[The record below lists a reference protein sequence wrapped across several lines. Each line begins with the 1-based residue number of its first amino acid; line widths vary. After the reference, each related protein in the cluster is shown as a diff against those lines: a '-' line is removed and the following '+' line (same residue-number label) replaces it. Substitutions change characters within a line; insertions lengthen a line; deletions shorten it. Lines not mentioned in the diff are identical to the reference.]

1 MNTNIHPLETVYDI
15 EADASLF
22 LSAIKVRG
30 LQPFAG
36 EDTSV
41 GMEYEL
47 QVAVE
52 GGHQDVD
59 LASTIR
65 NSNYFKNI
73 TKRTGR
79 GDLPSACLDSL
90 KEFLYGNDSNVW
102 ENSWIRFPEYRL
114 TSWTRKMLARDF
126 LADKS
131 ILHPRQRSDVQ
142 RFRCIHKGESYLRLP
157 ISYLLKLSLA
167 NVISV
172 DDTLSPVLFK
182 TGKSLLD
189 NFLSDNTSPE
199 ILSFNIPT
207 AKQGRIG
214 DLAAAETARTLL
226 FSQLLIQ
233 YANKTFGLEESG
245 QKCLLYCA
253 PHAPS
258 RQKQLN
264 EIVPDGFYRHLFMSP
279 CLSGWDKGEEKHR
292 YMEICHKTLSR
303 SQLNTIGKLKDAGVI
318 TNNLVVLPNTSNTC
332 LANNGTHVS
341 LGSRL
346 LTSLASDRESMFTPG
361 VEKYFGD
368 LVIKIAE
375 HFLPL
380 FVNTYSASPY
390 RLDFADFHPEKVLGF
405 LPHELDYTHLRMI
418 WRRWKK
424 KADISFFGRTI
435 TPFGP
440 RWLDRTLAG
449 LLQLKGDL
457 VPDFRLVDYLVTL
470 LSTETCPGL
479 NGMPGNHERLKSE
492 LSEMG
497 IFDPRMSIYLL
508 YRQRLFGTSGYS
520 GFEGRSYSLFHSLQE
535 DMAEAVSIQNLVTA
549 LAYRY
554 IQEGKVHHHDIP
566 DQPSIESERR
576 QIFFAGAVGIPTFYV
591 RADTGNRLLRK
602 ILTHVRSQRNSLRYK
617 GYVRVKVDDY
627 KLALLHILETDGA
640 DLIDQLGLAGHM
652 QSLRTRLID
661 SSAST
666 YGKIISAV
674 QEELPRKRTPI
685 NVSAQEFNMATERY
699 YRTGLKQKHLN
710 ETISVFIDDSK
721 RLERLEDPHFKQV
734 MASIGLDISG
744 ADFIS
749 RNRESIIQET
759 AEPETLLQMLR
770 IGLAII
776 NHERNPIEPEHRL

>member
-1 MNTNIHPLETVYDI
+1 MNTNRYPLETYYDA
-15 EADASLF
+15 EADVSLF
-22 LSAIKVRG
+22 LSAITARG
-30 LQPFAG
+30 ITPFAG
-36 EDTSV
+36 EDSSV

-59 LASTIR
+59 LAATIR
-65 NSNYFKNI
+65 NSSYFKNI
-73 TKRTGR
+73 NKRTAR
-79 GDLPSACLDSL
+79 GDLPSGCLEAL
-90 KEFLYGNDSNVW
+90 KDFLYKNGENVW
-102 ENSWIRFPEYRL
+102 ENSWVRFPEYRL
-114 TSWTRKMLARDF
+114 TPWTRKLLARDL

-131 ILHPRQRSDVQ
+131 ILHPRQRSDAQ
-142 RFRCIHKGESYLRLP
+142 RFRCSHRGETHLRLP
-157 ISYLLKLSLA
+157 ISYLLKLALA

-172 DDTLSPVLFK
+172 DETFSPALFK
-182 TGKSLLD
+182 TGKRLLD

-199 ILSFNIPT
+199 VLSFNIPT
-207 AKQGRIG
+207 AAQGRIG
-214 DLAAAETARTLL
+214 DLAARETARTLL

-233 YANKTFGLEESG
+233 YANKSFGLEESG

-253 PHAPS
+253 PHAPI

-264 EIVPDGFYRHLFMSP
+264 EVVPDGFYRHLFISP
-279 CLSGWDKGEEKHR
+279 CLSGWDRGEEKHR
-292 YMEICHKTLSR
+292 YMELCHKTLSR
-303 SQLNTIGKLKDAGVI
+303 SQLNTIGKLKDAGII

-341 LGSRL
+341 LGSRI
-346 LTSLASDRESMFTPG
+346 LTTLAADRESMFTPG

-368 LVIKIAE
+368 LVIKIVE
-375 HFLPL
+375 HFLPI

-424 KADISFFGRTI
+424 KADISFLGRTI

-440 RWLDRTLAG
+440 RLLDNSLAG
-449 LLQLKGDL
+449 LLRLQGDL
-457 VPDFRLVDYLVTL
+457 VPDFRLIDYLVTL

-479 NGMPGNHERLKSE
+479 NGSPGNHERLKQE

-508 YRQRLFGTSGYS
+508 YRQRLFGSSGYS

-535 DMAEAVSIQNLVTA
+535 DMAEAVDLQNLVTA
-549 LAYRY
+549 LACRY

-617 GYVRVKVDDY
+617 GYIRVKIEDY

-640 DLIDQLGLAGHM
+640 DLVEQLGLGPRL
-652 QSLRTRLID
+652 QSLHTRLTD

-666 YGKIISAV
+666 YAKIIGAV
-674 QEELPRKRTPI
+674 QGELPRKRSPMQ
-685 NVSAQEFNMATERY
+685 VSAREFNSATERY
-699 YRTGLKQKHLN
+699 YRTGLKEKLLG
-710 ETISVFIDDSK
+710 ESLSVFVEDCK
-721 RLERLEDPHFKQV
+721 RLDRLEDPHLRQV
-734 MASIGLDISG
+734 MATGVTG
-744 ADFIS
+744 GRADFRS
-749 RNRESIIQET
+749 RFRFGAQASNHLGDRRAGSSPAAAANRPGRYSS
-759 AEPETLLQMLR
+759 
-770 IGLAII
+770 
-776 NHERNPIEPEHRL
+776 

>member
-1 MNTNIHPLETVYDI
+1 MNIKRYHLESRYNA
-15 EADASLF
+15 EADVSLF
-22 LSAIKVRG
+22 LSGLTASG

-36 EDTSV
+36 DDSSV

-59 LASTIR
+59 LTATIR
-65 NSNYFKNI
+65 NSSYFKNI
-73 TKRTGR
+73 VKRTSR
-79 GDLPSACLDSL
+79 GDLPPGCLESL
-90 KEFLYGNDSNVW
+90 KEFLYDNESKVW
-102 ENSWIRFPEYRL
+102 ENSWVRFPEYRL
-114 TSWTRKMLARDF
+114 TAWTRKLLARDF

-142 RFRCIHKGESYLRLP
+142 RFRCNHKGETQLRLP
-157 ISYLLKLSLA
+157 VSYLLKLSLA

-172 DDTLSPVLFK
+172 DDTLSPVLVK

-199 ILSFNIPT
+199 VLSFNIPT
-207 AKQGRIG
+207 ASQGRIG

-253 PHAPS
+253 PHAPL

-264 EIVPDGFYRHLFMSP
+264 DVVPDGFYRHLFMSP
-279 CLSGWDKGEEKHR
+279 CLSGWDKGEEKNR

-303 SQLNTIGKLKDAGVI
+303 SQLNTISKLKDAGII
-318 TNNLVVLPNTSNTC
+318 TNNLIVLPNTSNTC

-341 LGSRL
+341 LGSKL
-346 LTSLASDRESMFTPG
+346 LTSLAADRESMFTPG
-361 VEKYFGD
+361 VEKNYGD
-368 LVIKIAE
+368 LTIKIVE

-390 RLDFADFHPEKVLGF
+390 RIDFTDFHPEKVLGF
-405 LPHELDYTHLRMI
+405 LPHELDFTHLRML

-424 KADISFFGRTI
+424 KADITFLGRTI

-440 RWLDRTLAG
+440 RWLDKTIAEMLR
-449 LLQLKGDL
+449 LKGDL
-457 VPDFRLVDYLVTL
+457 VPDFRLIDYLVTL

-479 NGMPGNHERLKSE
+479 NGSPGNHDRLKQE

-508 YRQRLFGTSGYS
+508 YRQRIFGSAGYS
-520 GFEGRSYSLFHSLQE
+520 GFEGRSYSLFHSLKE
-535 DMAEAVSIQNLVTA
+535 DMAEAVDLQNLVTA
-549 LAYRY
+549 LACRY

-591 RADTGNRLLRK
+591 RADTGNKLLRK
-602 ILTHVRSQRNSLRYK
+602 ILTNVRTQRNSRRYK
-617 GYVRVKVDDY
+617 GYIRVKIGDY

-640 DLIDQLGLAGHM
+640 DLIEQLGLQPRM
-652 QSLRTRLID
+652 QWLRRRLTD
-661 SSAST
+661 STATTSA
-666 YGKIISAV
+666 KIINAV
-674 QEELPRKRTPI
+674 QEELPRKRKPL
-685 NVSAQEFNMATERY
+685 NVSAPEFNAATERY
-699 YRTGLKQKHLN
+699 YRTTLKQQYLT
-710 ETISVFIDDSK
+710 ESIAVFIDDCQ
-721 RLERLEDPHFKQV
+721 RMDRLEDSHYQQV
-734 MASIGLDISG
+734 MASISQGMSG
-744 ADFIS
+744 ADFM
-749 RNRESIIQET
+749 RTHQDAIIQET
-759 AEPETLLQMLR
+759 AAPETLQQMLH

-776 NHERNPIEPEHRL
+776 HHQRTNN

>member
-1 MNTNIHPLETVYDI
+1 MYDA
-15 EADASLF
+15 EADVSLF
-22 LSAIKVRG
+22 LSALTANG

-36 EDTSV
+36 EDSSV

-52 GGHQDVD
+52 GSHQDVD
-59 LASTIR
+59 LTSTIR
-65 NSNYFKNI
+65 NSSYFKNI
-73 TKRTGR
+73 AKRTAR
-79 GDLPSACLDSL
+79 GDLPSGCLESL
-90 KEFLYGNDSNVW
+90 KDFLHNNESNVW
-102 ENSWIRFPEYRL
+102 ENSWVRFPEYRL
-114 TSWTRKMLARDF
+114 TPWTRKLLARDF

-142 RFRCIHKGESYLRLP
+142 RFRCLHKGETHLRLP

-182 TGKSLLD
+182 TGRSLLD

-199 ILSFNIPT
+199 VLSFNIPT
-207 AKQGRIG
+207 ALQGRIG

-233 YANKTFGLEESG
+233 YANKSFGLEESG

-253 PHAPS
+253 PHAPL

-264 EIVPDGFYRHLFMSP
+264 EVVPDGFYRHLFMSP

-303 SQLNTIGKLKDAGVI
+303 SQLNTISKLKDAGII
-318 TNNLVVLPNTSNTC
+318 TNNLIVLPNTSNTC

-341 LGSRL
+341 LGSKL
-346 LTSLASDRESMFTPG
+346 LTSLAANRESAFTPG
-361 VEKYFGD
+361 VEKNFGD
-368 LVIKIAE
+368 LVIKIVE

-405 LPHELDYTHLRMI
+405 LPHELDYTHLRML

-424 KADISFFGRTI
+424 KADISFLGRTV

-440 RWLDRTLAG
+440 RWLDKTLAEV
-449 LLQLKGDL
+449 LRLKGDL
-457 VPDFRLVDYLVTL
+457 VPDFRLIDYLVTL
-470 LSTETCPGL
+470 LSTESCPGL
-479 NGMPGNHERLKSE
+479 NGSPGNHERLKQE

-497 IFDPRMSIYLL
+497 VFDPRMSIYLL
-508 YRQRLFGTSGYS
+508 YRQRLFSAAGYS
-520 GFEGRSYSLFHSLQE
+520 GFEGRSYSLFHSLTG
-535 DMAEAVSIQNLVTA
+535 DMAEAVDMQNLVTA
-549 LAYRY
+549 LACRY
-554 IQEGKVHHHDIP
+554 IQEGKVHHRDIP

-576 QIFFAGAVGIPTFYV
+576 QIFFAGAIGIPTFYV

-602 ILTHVRSQRNSLRYK
+602 ILTNVRSQRNSRRYK
-617 GYVRVKVDDY
+617 GYVRVKIDDY
-627 KLALLHILETDGA
+627 NLALLHILETDGA
-640 DLIDQLGLAGHM
+640 DLIEQLGLAQRM
-652 QSLRTRLID
+652 QSLRRRLTE
-661 SSAST
+661 SRGST
-666 YGKIISAV
+666 CAKIIGAV
-674 QEELPRKRTPI
+674 QEELPRKRTPM
-685 NVSAQEFNMATERY
+685 NVSANDFNAATERY
-699 YRTGLKQKHLN
+699 YRTGLKQKHLT
-710 ETISVFIDDSK
+710 ESLSVFIEDCK
-721 RLERLEDPHFKQV
+721 RMDRLEDPHYRQV
-734 MASIGLDISG
+734 MASIGQDSSG
-744 ADFIS
+744 ADYI
-749 RNRESIIQET
+749 RAHQESIIQET
-759 AEPETLLQMLR
+759 ADPEILLKMMR

-776 NHERNPIEPEHRL
+776 HHQRNNN

>member
-1 MNTNIHPLETVYDI
+1 MNTKIHPFETVYDI
-15 EADASLF
+15 EADAGLF
-22 LSAIKVRG
+22 LSALKVRG
-30 LQPFAG
+30 IQPFAG

-59 LASTIR
+59 LAATIL
-65 NSNYFKNI
+65 NSNYFKNV
-73 TKRTGR
+73 TKRTAR
-79 GDLPSACLDSL
+79 GDLPPACLDLL
-90 KEFLYGNDSNVW
+90 KDFLYGNTSNVW

-114 TSWTRKMLARDF
+114 TAWTRKMLDRDF

-131 ILHPRQRSDVQ
+131 NLHPRQRSDVQ
-142 RFRCIHKGESYLRLP
+142 RFRCIYKGESHLRLP

-167 NVISV
+167 NAISV

-207 AKQGRIG
+207 AAQGRIG

-233 YANKTFGLEESG
+233 YANKTFELEESG

-303 SQLNTIGKLKDAGVI
+303 SQLNTIGKLKDAGII

-346 LTSLASDRESMFTPG
+346 LTSLASERESMFTPG

-368 LVIKIAE
+368 LVIKIVE

-424 KADISFFGRTI
+424 KADIRFLGRTI

-440 RWLDRTLAG
+440 RRLDSALAE

-457 VPDFRLVDYLVTL
+457 VPDFRLIDYLVTL

-497 IFDPRMSIYLL
+497 IFDTRMSIYLL
-508 YRQRLFGTSGYS
+508 YRQRLFGTSGYA

-535 DMAEAVSIQNLVTA
+535 DMAEAVNIQNLVTA
-549 LAYRY
+549 LACRY

-640 DLIDQLGLAGHM
+640 DFIEQLGLAPNI
-652 QSLRTRLID
+652 QSLRRRLTD
-661 SSAST
+661 STAST
-666 YGKIISAV
+666 YGKIMSAV
-674 QEELPRKRTPI
+674 QTELPRKRTPM
-685 NVSAQEFNMATERY
+685 NVSAQEFNFASERY
-699 YRTGLKQKHLN
+699 YRTGLKQKHLT
-710 ETISVFIDDSK
+710 EAISVFVEDCK
-721 RLERLEDPHFKQV
+721 RLERLDDPHYKQV
-734 MASIGLDISG
+734 MATMDLEISG
-744 ADFIS
+744 AEFVS
-749 RNRESIIQET
+749 RHREAIIQET
-759 AEPETLLQMLR
+759 AEPEILLQMLK

-776 NHERNPIEPEHRL
+776 NHERNS

>member
-1 MNTNIHPLETVYDI
+1 MNTNRYPLAPIYDAEYDA
-15 EADASLF
+15 EADVSLF
-22 LSAIKVRG
+22 LEALTARG

-52 GGHQDVD
+52 GGHPDVD
-59 LASTIR
+59 LAATIR
-65 NSNYFKNI
+65 NSSYFKNI
-73 TKRTGR
+73 TKRTAR
-79 GDLPSACLDSL
+79 GDLPPACLDSL
-90 KEFLYGNDSNVW
+90 KGFLYGNDAGVW
-102 ENSWIRFPEYRL
+102 ENSWVRFPEYRL
-114 TSWTRKMLARDF
+114 TPWTRKLLARDF

-142 RFRCIHKGESYLRLP
+142 RFRCMHKGETHLRLP
-157 ISYLLKLSLA
+157 ISYLLKLALA

-182 TGKSLLD
+182 TGKSLMD
-189 NFLSDNTSPE
+189 NYISDNTSPE
-199 ILSFNIPT
+199 VLSFTIPT
-207 AKQGRIG
+207 AAQGKIG

-233 YANKTFGLEESG
+233 YANKSFGLEASG

-264 EIVPDGFYRHLFMSP
+264 EVVPDGFYRHLFMSP

-303 SQLNTIGKLKDAGVI
+303 SQLNTIGKLKDAGII

-346 LTSLASDRESMFTPG
+346 LTSLAADRESMFTPG
-361 VEKYFGD
+361 VEKYYGD
-368 LVIKIAE
+368 LVIKIVE

-380 FVNTYSASPY
+380 FVNTYSAAPY

-405 LPHELDYTHLRMI
+405 LPHELDYTHLRML

-424 KADISFFGRTI
+424 KADISFLGRTL

-440 RWLDRTLAG
+440 RWLDRTLAD
-449 LLQLKGDL
+449 LLGLKGDL
-457 VPDFRLVDYLVTL
+457 VPDFRLIDYLVTL

-479 NGMPGNHERLKSE
+479 NGTPGNHERLKAE

-508 YRQRLFGTSGYS
+508 YRQRLFASSGYA
-520 GFEGRSYSLFHSLQE
+520 GFEGRSYSLFHSLRE
-535 DMAEAVSIQNLVTA
+535 DMAEAVAMQNLVTA
-549 LAYRY
+549 LACRY
-554 IQEGKVHHHDIP
+554 IQEGRVHHHDIP

-591 RADTGNRLLRK
+591 RAETGNRLLRK
-602 ILTHVRSQRNSLRYK
+602 ILSHVQTQRNSLRYK
-617 GYVRVKVDDY
+617 GYVRVKIDDY
-627 KLALLHILETDGA
+627 KLALLHILESDGA
-640 DLIDQLGLAGHM
+640 ALIEQLGLAPQM
-652 QSLRTRLID
+652 QSLRRRLTD
-661 SSAST
+661 STAST
-666 YGKIISAV
+666 YAKIMTAV
-674 QEELPRKRTPI
+674 QGELPRRRTPMQ
-685 NVSAQEFNMATERY
+685 VSAGEFNSATERY
-699 YRTGLKQKHLN
+699 YRTGLKQKHLS
-710 ETISVFIDDSK
+710 ESIAVFMDDCK
-721 RLERLEDPHFKQV
+721 RLERLEEPHFKQV
-734 MASIGLDISG
+734 MAATGEDISA
-744 ADFIS
+744 ADFIAAHQ
-749 RNRESIIQET
+749 ESLIRET
-759 AEPETLLQMLR
+759 AGPEILLHMLR
-770 IGLAII
+770 LNLAII
-776 NHERNPIEPEHRL
+776 NHERNPN

>member
-1 MNTNIHPLETVYDI
+1 MNTKKYPI
-15 EADASLF
+15 EKISGADVEAEVSLF
-22 LSAIKVRG
+22 LGEITAGG

-52 GGHQDVD
+52 GGHRDVD
-59 LASTIR
+59 LAATIR
-65 NSNYFKNI
+65 NSSYFKNI
-73 TKRTGR
+73 TKRTAR
-79 GDLPSACLDSL
+79 GDLHPGCLEAL
-90 KEFLYGNDSNVW
+90 KEFLYQNKSNVW
-102 ENSWIRFPEYRL
+102 ENSWVRLSEYRL
-114 TSWTRKMLARDF
+114 TPWTRKMLTRDF

-131 ILHPRQRSDVQ
+131 ILHTKQRTDVH
-142 RFRCIHKGESYLRLP
+142 RFRCIHKGETHLRLP
-157 ISYLLKLSLA
+157 VSYLLKLSLA

-172 DDTLSPVLFK
+172 DDTLSPILFK

-207 AKQGRIG
+207 SAQGRIG
-214 DLAAAETARTLL
+214 DLAATETARTFL
-226 FSQLLIQ
+226 FSQLLVQ

-264 EIVPDGFYRHLFMSP
+264 DVVPDGFYRHLFMSP

-303 SQLNTIGKLKDAGVI
+303 SQLNTISKLKDAGII
-318 TNNLVVLPNTSNTC
+318 TNNLIVLPNTSNTC

-346 LTSLASDRESMFTPG
+346 LTSMAADRESLFTPG

-368 LVIKIAE
+368 LVIKIVE

-424 KADISFFGRTI
+424 KADISFLGRTV

-440 RWLDRTLAG
+440 RWLDKNLAN
-449 LLQLKGDL
+449 LLGLKGDL
-457 VPDFRLVDYLVTL
+457 VPDFRLIDYLVTL

-479 NGMPGNHERLKSE
+479 NGIPGNHERLKQE

-497 IFDPRMSIYLL
+497 VFDSRMSIYLL
-508 YRQRLFGTSGYS
+508 YRQRLFGASGYS

-535 DMAEAVSIQNLVTA
+535 DMAEAVDLQNLVTA
-549 LAYRY
+549 LACRY
-554 IQEGKVHHHDIP
+554 IQEEKVHRHDIP

-576 QIFFAGAVGIPTFYV
+576 QIFFACAVGIPTFYV

-640 DLIDQLGLAGHM
+640 DLIEQQGLAPRM
-652 QSLRTRLID
+652 QSLRKRLTD
-661 SSAST
+661 PAAST
-666 YGKIISAV
+666 YGKIIDAV
-674 QEELPRKRTPI
+674 QDELPRKRTPM
-685 NVSAQEFNMATERY
+685 NVSAAEFNSATEQY
-699 YRTGLKQKHLN
+699 YRTGLKQKHLA
-710 ETISVFIDDSK
+710 EALAVFIEDGK
-721 RLERLEDPHFKQV
+721 RLERLGDPHLKQV
-734 MASIGLDISG
+734 MTTISEDISAAECIG
-744 ADFIS
+744 
-749 RNRESIIQET
+749 RHQESIIRET
-759 AEPETLLQMLR
+759 ASPETLLQILR

-776 NHERNPIEPEHRL
+776 NHQRDNS

>member
-1 MNTNIHPLETVYDI
+1 MYDA
-15 EADASLF
+15 EADVSLF
-22 LSAIKVRG
+22 LSALTANG

-36 EDTSV
+36 EDSSV

-52 GGHQDVD
+52 GSHQDVD
-59 LASTIR
+59 LTATIR
-65 NSNYFKNI
+65 NSSYFKNI
-73 TKRTGR
+73 AKRTAR
-79 GDLPSACLDSL
+79 GDLPSGCQESL
-90 KEFLYGNDSNVW
+90 QDFLHNNASNVW
-102 ENSWIRFPEYRL
+102 ENSWVRFPEYRL
-114 TSWTRKMLARDF
+114 TPWSRKLLTRDF

-142 RFRCIHKGESYLRLP
+142 RFRCIHKGETHLRLP

-172 DDTLSPVLFK
+172 DDTLPPVLFK

-199 ILSFNIPT
+199 VLSFNIPN
-207 AKQGRIG
+207 ASQGRIG

-253 PHAPS
+253 PHAPL
-258 RQKQLN
+258 RQKKLN
-264 EIVPDGFYRHLFMSP
+264 DVVPDGFYRHLFMSP

-303 SQLNTIGKLKDAGVI
+303 SQLNTVSKLKDAGII
-318 TNNLVVLPNTSNTC
+318 TNNLIVLPNTSNTC

-341 LGSRL
+341 LGSKL
-346 LTSLASDRESMFTPG
+346 LTSLAADRESMFTPG
-361 VEKYFGD
+361 VEKNFGD
-368 LVIKIAE
+368 LVIKIVE

-424 KADISFFGRTI
+424 KADISFLGKPV

-440 RWLDRTLAG
+440 RWLDQTLAE
-449 LLQLKGDL
+449 LLRLKGDL
-457 VPDFRLVDYLVTL
+457 VPDFRLIDYLVTL
-470 LSTETCPGL
+470 LSTESCPGL
-479 NGMPGNHERLKSE
+479 NGSPGNHEKLKQE

-497 IFDPRMSIYLL
+497 VFDPRMSIYLL
-508 YRQRLFGTSGYS
+508 YRQRLFGSAGYA

-535 DMAEAVSIQNLVTA
+535 DMAEAVDIQNLVTA
-549 LAYRY
+549 LACRY

-576 QIFFAGAVGIPTFYV
+576 QIFFAVAVGIPTFYV

-602 ILTHVRSQRNSLRYK
+602 ILSNVRSQRNSRRYK
-617 GYVRVKVDDY
+617 GYVRVKIDDY
-627 KLALLHILETDGA
+627 NLALLHMLEIDGA
-640 DLIDQLGLAGHM
+640 DLIEQLDLAPRV
-652 QSLRTRLID
+652 QSLRRRLTD
-661 SSAST
+661 STVSSYA
-666 YGKIISAV
+666 KIIGAV
-674 QEELPRKRTPI
+674 QEELPRKRTPM
-685 NVSAQEFNMATERY
+685 NASADEFNSATERY
-699 YRTGLKQKHLN
+699 YRTGLKQKYIKESLL
-710 ETISVFIDDSK
+710 VFIEDCK
-721 RLERLEDPHFKQV
+721 RLDRLEEPHYKQV
-734 MASIGLDISG
+734 MASIGQDGSG
-744 ADFIS
+744 ADYI
-749 RNRESIIQET
+749 RAHQDSIIQET
-759 AEPETLLQMLR
+759 ADPEILLQMLR

-776 NHERNPIEPEHRL
+776 NHQRNNN

>member
-1 MNTNIHPLETVYDI
+1 MNTNRYPLAPIYDA
-15 EADASLF
+15 EADVSLF
-22 LSAIKVRG
+22 LDAITARG

-52 GGHQDVD
+52 GDHQDVD
-59 LASTIR
+59 LAATIR

-73 TKRTGR
+73 TKRTTR
-79 GDLPSACLDSL
+79 GDLPPACLDSL
-90 KEFLYGNDSNVW
+90 KGFLYSNDTGVW
-102 ENSWIRFPEYRL
+102 ENSWVRFPEYRL
-114 TSWTRKMLARDF
+114 TPWTRKLLARDF

-142 RFRCIHKGESYLRLP
+142 RFRCMHKGETHLRLP

-172 DDTLSPVLFK
+172 DDSLSPVLFK
-182 TGKSLLD
+182 TGKSLMD
-189 NFLSDNTSPE
+189 NYISDNTSPE
-199 ILSFNIPT
+199 VLSFTIPT
-207 AKQGRIG
+207 AAQGKIG

-233 YANKTFGLEESG
+233 YANKSFGLEASG

-253 PHAPS
+253 PHAPL

-264 EIVPDGFYRHLFMSP
+264 EVVPDGFYRHLFMSP

-303 SQLNTIGKLKDAGVI
+303 SQLNTIGKLKDAGII

-346 LTSLASDRESMFTPG
+346 LTSLATDRESMFTPG
-361 VEKYFGD
+361 VEKYYGD
-368 LVIKIAE
+368 LVIKIVE

-380 FVNTYSASPY
+380 FVNTYSAAPY

-424 KADISFFGRTI
+424 KADISFLGRTI

-440 RWLDRTLAG
+440 RWLDRTLAD
-449 LLQLKGDL
+449 LLGLKGDL
-457 VPDFRLVDYLVTL
+457 VPDFRLIDYLVTL
-470 LSTETCPGL
+470 LSTEICPGL
-479 NGMPGNHERLKSE
+479 NGTPGNHERLKAE

-508 YRQRLFGTSGYS
+508 YRQRLFASSGYA
-520 GFEGRSYSLFHSLQE
+520 GFEGRSYSLFHSLGE
-535 DMAEAVSIQNLVTA
+535 DMAEAVGLQNLVTA
-549 LAYRY
+549 LACRY
-554 IQEGKVHHHDIP
+554 IQEGRVHHHDIP

-591 RADTGNRLLRK
+591 RAETGNRLLRK
-602 ILTHVRSQRNSLRYK
+602 ILTHVQTQRNSLRYK
-617 GYVRVKVDDY
+617 GYVRVKIDDY
-627 KLALLHILETDGA
+627 NLALLHILESDGA
-640 DLIDQLGLAGHM
+640 ALIEQLGLAPQM
-652 QSLRTRLID
+652 QSLRRRLTD
-661 SSAST
+661 STAST
-666 YGKIISAV
+666 YAKIMTAV
-674 QEELPRKRTPI
+674 QGELPRRRTPMK
-685 NVSAQEFNMATERY
+685 VSAGEFNAATERY
-699 YRTGLKQKHLN
+699 YRTGLKQKHLS
-710 ETISVFIDDSK
+710 ESIAVFIDDCK

-734 MASIGLDISG
+734 MAAIGQDITA
-744 ADFIS
+744 ADFIAAH
-749 RNRESIIQET
+749 QET
-759 AEPETLLQMLR
+759 LIRETAGPEILLHMLR
-770 IGLAII
+770 LNLAII
-776 NHERNPIEPEHRL
+776 NHERNSN

>member
-1 MNTNIHPLETVYDI
+1 MNTNRYPIETTYN
-15 EADASLF
+15 ADEDAGLF
-22 LSAIKVRG
+22 LESLTAG
-30 LQPFAG
+30 NLHPFAG

-52 GGHQDVD
+52 GNHQDVD
-59 LASTIR
+59 LAATIR
-65 NSNYFKNI
+65 SSNYFNNI

-79 GDLPSACLDSL
+79 GDLPPGCLDAL
-90 KEFLYGNDSNVW
+90 KDFLFENDSKVW

-114 TSWTRKMLARDF
+114 TPWTRKLLARDF

-142 RFRCIHKGESYLRLP
+142 RFRCIHRGESHLRLP

-172 DDTLSPVLFK
+172 DETLSPVLFK
-182 TGKSLLD
+182 TGKSLMD

-199 ILSFNIPT
+199 VLSFNIPT
-207 AKQGRIG
+207 AMQGRIG
-214 DLAAAETARTLL
+214 DLAAKETARTLL

-233 YANKTFGLEESG
+233 YANKTFGLEASG

-258 RQKQLN
+258 RQKKLN
-264 EIVPDGFYRHLFMSP
+264 EIVPDGFYRHLFISP
-279 CLSGWDKGEEKHR
+279 CLSGWDRGEEKHR

-303 SQLNTIGKLKDAGVI
+303 SQLNTIGKLKDAGII
-318 TNNLVVLPNTSNTC
+318 TNNLIVLPNTSNTC

-341 LGSRL
+341 LGSQL
-346 LTSLASDRESMFTPG
+346 LTSLAADKESLYTPG
-361 VEKYFGD
+361 VEKYVGD
-368 LVIKIAE
+368 LTIKVVE

-380 FVNTYSASPY
+380 FVNTYSAAPY

-405 LPHELDYTHLRMI
+405 LPHELDFTHLRMI

-424 KADISFFGRTI
+424 KANISFLGRTV

-440 RWLDRTLAG
+440 RWLDRTLSD
-449 LLQLKGDL
+449 LLGLKGDL
-457 VPDFRLVDYLVTL
+457 VPDFRLIDYLVTL
-470 LSTETCPGL
+470 LSTETCPSL

-497 IFDPRMSIYLL
+497 VFDPRMSIYLL
-508 YRQRLFGTSGYS
+508 YRQRLFSSSGYS
-520 GFEGRSYSLFHSLQE
+520 GFEGRSYSLFHSIMD
-535 DMAEAVSIQNLVTA
+535 DMAEAVDIQNLVTA
-549 LAYRY
+549 LACRY
-554 IQEGKVHHHDIP
+554 IQQGRVNHHDIP

-602 ILTHVRSQRNSLRYK
+602 ILTHVRSQRNSRRYK
-617 GYVRVKVDDY
+617 GYVRVKIDDY

-640 DLIDQLGLAGHM
+640 DLIEQLGLKGRM
-652 QSLRTRLID
+652 QSLRNRLTD
-661 SSAST
+661 SSSST
-666 YGKIISAV
+666 YAKIIGAV
-674 QEELPRKRTPI
+674 QNELPRTRKPLS
-685 NVSAQEFNMATERY
+685 VSATEFNFATESY
-699 YRTGLKQKHLN
+699 YRTGLKKKYLK
-710 ETISVFIDDSK
+710 ESIAVYIEDCR
-721 RLERLEDPHFKQV
+721 RLEQQGDPHLKQLI
-734 MASIGLDISG
+734 ATIGQNISA
-744 ADFIS
+744 ADYLL
-749 RNRESIIQET
+749 NHKQSIIEET
-759 AEPETLLQMLR
+759 TEPEILLQILR
-770 IGLAII
+770 IGLAIV
-776 NHERNPIEPEHRL
+776 NHERADN